1 MKIKAIRLTKHSVFS
16 SEQEKEIKNMII
28 IIALFTAGM
37 IIGSGIMRKGSS
49 AALLSDFSSIFDVFA
64 SNRNELKAYK
74 IFINSLLTNFLF
86 VFSLFFAGFSCIGI
100 PIVYIM
106 PVIKGLG
113 LGALSG
119 YLLTMYSMNG
129 MGYYLLT
136 IIPSGIVSVSVVL
149 LAGCTSAIMSKE
161 PLGIVLEKRQPNST
175 TAIAYIK
182 KYAIFLAGMVL
193 ASAVETVFV
202 KAFSNLFVF

>member
-1 MKIKAIRLTKHSVFS
+1 MKIKAIRLTKHRDFS
-16 SEQEKEIKNMII
+16 SEQETELKNMII

-49 AALLSDFSSIFDVFA
+49 EALLADFSSIFDVFA

-74 IFINSLLTNFLF
+74 IFINSLFTNLLF
-86 VFSLFFAGFSCIGI
+86 VFSLFFSGFSCIGI
-100 PIVYIM
+100 PIIYIL

-161 PLGIVLEKRQPNST
+161 LLGIVLEKRQPNST
-175 TAIAYIK
+175 TAITYIK
-182 KYAIFLAGMVL
+182 KYAIFFAGMVL
-193 ASAVETVFV
+193 ASTVETVFV
-202 KAFSNLFVF
+202 KAFSYLFVF